1 MKRYL
6 LADPMSHEKDVW
18 FTANARVRA
27 EIKRMGLF
35 PAEATEAPQSA
46 GEAAAEAAEEA
57 LLAAREA
64 ELAELRRERAQL
76 RLEERKRD
84 RAFVQDDIRTSQEK
98 AELETLKRYKKNY
111 AADFS
116 LETRG
121 RMHLLHQEEIRL
133 MQAQAAAEKELVE
146 VYEEEKTYREAM
158 AENRAAEEA
167 RAEAERERAA
177 RAKERARKAEEKRR
191 AAEAAQAAK
200 AAAEAAEAAK
210 ALAAA

>member
-6 LADPMSHEKDVW
+6 LADPMSREKDVW

-46 GEAAAEAAEEA
+46 GEAA
-57 LLAAREA
+57 REA
-64 ELAELRRERAQL
+64 ELAELRKERAQL

-84 RAFVQDDIRTSQEK
+84 RDFVQDDIRTSQEK

-111 AADFS
+111 VADFS

-121 RMHLLHQEEIRL
+121 RMHLLHQEELRL

-167 RAEAERERAA
+167 RAAAERERAA
-177 RAKERARKAEEKRR
+177 RAAERARKAEEKRR